1 MTSLVRYRSG
11 YAFQLAEPFMCQTPV
26 REACPGNHFVGLA
39 ADGTLT
45 VSAGYAWDGASG
57 PIAQGPDIVR
67 GSLVHDA
74 LYQLMREHGLDA
86 RWRETADDLL
96 RSMLIEDGMH
106 PAMATIAHAAV
117 RAFGAM
123 FVNPIHARPVLIA
136 PVPVAYP
143 STAAW
148 IGP

>member
-1 MTSLVRYRSG
+1 MVRYRSG
-11 YAFQLAEPFMCQTPV
+11 YRFQLAEPFTCQTPV
-26 REACPGNHFVGLA
+26 REACAGSHWVGLA

-45 VSAGYAWDGASG
+45 VAAGYAWDGASG

-106 PAMATIAHAAV
+106 PVMATIAHAAV
-117 RAFGAM
+117 RAFGGCHID
-123 FVNPIHARPVLIA
+123 PIHARPVLIA
-136 PVPVAYP
+136 PAPVAYP
-143 STAAW
+143 SAVEFA
-148 IGP
+148 P

>member
-1 MTSLVRYRSG
+1 MKVHYRSG
-11 YAFQLAEPFMCQTPV
+11 YAFQLAKPFMCSTPV
-26 REACPGNHFVGLA
+26 REACAGNHFVGMA

-45 VSAGYAWDGASG
+45 IAAGYAWDGASG

-74 LYQLMREHGLDA
+74 LYQLMRECGLNA
-86 RWRETADDLL
+86 RWREAADDLL
-96 RSMLIEDGMH
+96 RAMFIADGMH
-106 PAMATIAHAAV
+106 PVMATIAHTAV

-136 PVPVAYP
+136 PAPVAYP
-143 STAAW
+143 STAEW
-148 IGP
+148 IAP